1 MHETKTLLIVLHGHE
16 NSCVTFRGEERLQV
30 FGNTVLDL
38 SREKVTVGEDCFM
51 MCSPGQFEQGM
62 WRSSQRTE
70 MYRGFGGKDDGNT
83 LQAMYYNVTMWC
95 VRVTIDAMKS
105 SEY

>member
-1 MHETKTLLIVLHGHE
+1 
-16 NSCVTFRGEERLQV
+16 
-30 FGNTVLDL
+30 
-38 SREKVTVGEDCFM
+38 
-51 MCSPGQFEQGM
+51 M